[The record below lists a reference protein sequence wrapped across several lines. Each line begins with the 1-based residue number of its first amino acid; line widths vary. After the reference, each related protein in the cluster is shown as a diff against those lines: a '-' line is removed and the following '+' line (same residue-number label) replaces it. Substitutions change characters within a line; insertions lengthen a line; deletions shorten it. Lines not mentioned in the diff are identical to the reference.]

1 MGYTS
6 KELDEDI
13 TLADQQL
20 LLTLEGPKQ
29 EYDMQKMA
37 ASVAMAF
44 GGSKKTDV
52 SGEVKKD
59 ARRRTRIVSK

>member
-6 KELDEDI
+6 KQLDEDI

-20 LLTLEGPKQ
+20 LLALEGPKQ

-44 GGSKKTDV
+44 GGKKTD

-59 ARRRTRIVSK
+59 ATTSRTRIISR